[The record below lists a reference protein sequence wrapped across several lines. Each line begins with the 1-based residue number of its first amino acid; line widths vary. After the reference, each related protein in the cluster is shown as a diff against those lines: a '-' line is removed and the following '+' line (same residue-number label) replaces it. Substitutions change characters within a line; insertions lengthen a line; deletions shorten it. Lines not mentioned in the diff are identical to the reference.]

1 MSRTTFQSVILFLDG
16 RLTTDTRT
24 DYTGGSVVSSRNSNS
39 QESVHSLNTEQ
50 RRQPSHDLDILVPQ
64 SGDLPM
70 VDSQDIEDFF
80 SGIENELSQRPTG
93 LISDPLLSSVGVHV
107 TPNPVPQRPPP
118 PPYSSAARAQY
129 PREIHSHAWSTVSVG
144 EPPPYQAPQ
153 QERVQTNLDMVH
165 AAANGARVEPEFEH
179 INDDFGPRRPRPES
193 PRADSHR
200 QLLKWQEDEK
210 LGAMA
215 TISPVLYAN
224 LNYPN
229 LRDEYPGICD
239 VAFGSTLL
247 LESMIMSKNTI
258 FFATVPL
265 GYTIPQ
271 QNNNGATV
279 FDNYSLP
286 VIINLT
292 IHSFLLQN
300 GYRGI
305 ERWQDCGES

>member
-1 MSRTTFQSVILFLDG
+1 MFTLKRLRFYLNISENSNFELRCFILDA
-16 RLTTDTRT
+16 RLTAGTRT
-24 DYTGGSVVSSRNSNS
+24 DYTGGSAVSSSSSNS

-118 PPYSSAARAQY
+118 PPYSSAARVHY
-129 PREIHSHAWSTVSVG
+129 SRDIHSHPWGAVSVG
-144 EPPPYQAPQ
+144 EPPPYQAPH
-153 QERVQTNLDMVH
+153 QERVQTNIEMGH
-165 AAANGARVEPEFEH
+165 SAANGARVEPEFEH

-193 PRADSHR
+193 PRADSHK

-229 LRDEYPGICD
+229 LRDEYPGMSD
-239 VAFGSTLL
+239 VAITALR
-247 LESMIMSKNTI
+247 
-258 FFATVPL
+258 V
-265 GYTIPQ
+265 
-271 QNNNGATV
+271 V
-279 FDNYSLP
+279 
-286 VIINLT
+286 
-292 IHSFLLQN
+292 SFLPSSCALRQQRKQYSTITYLPLMIILNLSFSLQS
-300 GYRGI
+300 GYRDI
-305 ERWQDCGES
+305 ERWQDCGEN